1 MKNQHKKSNQL
12 SLLNIIVIVCYLC
25 LLVGTPISV
34 LNFWTNGEN
43 EVLNQLWVIPAC
55 TQLLLAAI
63 WWLAREAFAT
73 SATYLRRCF
82 ACMTLAYVI
91 TFITRI
97 VPTDYTEV
105 SVQTMIAIT
114 VYGISGIIA
123 FVASIMISVR
133 LIRHYTGSKHTLGIV
148 IIAGLVT
155 NILCSLVQGIY
166 PIVAEA
172 DVQTVCLHRYQHR
185 RLRRHCLLSTH
196 HCERDRSCK
205 TQHWNRR
212 NRRNSIENSVNIC
225 LRCRKLVILHRSVE

>member
-1 MKNQHKKSNQL
+1 MGNKHKKSKQL
-12 SLLNIIVIVCYLC
+12 SILNIIVIVYYLC
-25 LLVGTPISV
+25 LFAGKKIELRN
-34 LNFWTNGEN
+34 LWANGEN
-43 EVLNQLWVIPAC
+43 ETLNQLWVIPAC
-55 TQLLLAAI
+55 TPLLLAAI

-82 ACMTLAYVI
+82 ACMTLVYVI

-105 SVQTMIAIT
+105 SVQTIIASMA
-114 VYGISGIIA
+114 YGISGIIA

-172 DVQTVCLHRYQHR
+172 DVQTVKTIHSVCTVISTAIFAITVYYLHTIVKETEAAK
-185 RLRRHCLLSTH
+185 LSITT
-196 HCERDRSCK
+196 EE
-205 TQHWNRR
+205 TG
-212 NRRNSIENSVNIC
+212 ETA
-225 LRCRKLVILHRSVE
+225 

>member
-1 MKNQHKKSNQL
+1 MGNQHKKSNQL
-12 SLLNIIVIVCYLC
+12 SLLNIVVIVCYLC

-34 LNFWTNGEN
+34 LNFWTNGKN

-55 TQLLLAAI
+55 TPLVLAAI
-63 WWLAREAFAT
+63 WWLSREAFAT

-82 ACMTLAYVI
+82 ACMAFVYVI

-97 VPTDYTEV
+97 VPIDYTEA
-105 SVQTMIAIT
+105 SAQTMIAGMT
-114 VYGISGIIA
+114 YFVVGIMG

-148 IIAGLVT
+148 IIAGLII

-172 DVQTVCLHRYQHR
+172 DVQTVKTVHSACTVISTAIFAVTVYYLHTIVKETEAAK
-185 RLRRHCLLSTH
+185 LSITT
-196 HCERDRSCK
+196 EE
-205 TQHWNRR
+205 TG
-212 NRRNSIENSVNIC
+212 ETA
-225 LRCRKLVILHRSVE
+225 

>member
-1 MKNQHKKSNQL
+1 MGNKHKKSKQL
-12 SLLNIIVIVCYLC
+12 SILNIIVIVYYLC
-25 LLVGTPISV
+25 LFAGKKIELRN
-34 LNFWTNGEN
+34 LWANGEN
-43 EVLNQLWVIPAC
+43 ETLNQLWVIPAC
-55 TQLLLAAI
+55 TPLLLAAI

-82 ACMTLAYVI
+82 ACMTLVYVI

-172 DVQTVCLHRYQHR
+172 DVQTVKTIHSVCTVISTAIFAVTVSYLHTIVKETEAAK
-185 RLRRHCLLSTH
+185 LSITT
-196 HCERDRSCK
+196 EE
-205 TQHWNRR
+205 TG
-212 NRRNSIENSVNIC
+212 ETA
-225 LRCRKLVILHRSVE
+225 